1 GYHHVI
7 STFTKLAG
15 TKEDRRENRFLIY
28 YLPFIVLA
36 GVIGGAVTIGIWL
49 ITTTYFFWQWYHYV
63 RQSYGIAT
71 FYLRRRGADPS
82 SHTNDEKWLNN
93 LVVWSVPVWGVLN
106 RCHQGWDEF
115 LFQDVWLPPVPLIA
129 VQIAATVAIA

>member
-1 GYHHVI
+1 WGRLLTVTESVLSARRYEGGWLLAPAYDLTLILGVLALALISGIVVYLHPSLFLYVLLADLWLLGYHHVI

-71 FYLRRRGADPS
+71 FYL
-82 SHTNDEKWLNN
+82 
-93 LVVWSVPVWGVLN
+93 
-106 RCHQGWDEF
+106 
-115 LFQDVWLPPVPLIA
+115 
-129 VQIAATVAIA
+129 